1 MEDIL
6 RKNPYYQRDQ
16 RNLAE
21 LLPHCSQIPKVARIL
36 YNPTDY
42 TKIRATNS
50 SLNYIPFTISA
61 KFSITYTASSI
72 DILVFRGS
80 NSRRFP
86 TESPL

>member
-1 MEDIL
+1 MEDTL

-21 LLPHCSQIPKVARIL
+21 LLPHCPQIPKFARIL
-36 YNPTDY
+36 YNPIDY

-50 SLNYIPFTISA
+50 SFRYIPFTISA
-61 KFSITYTASSI
+61 KFSITYSASSI